1 MVYHTEVPGLWMV
14 ETVDSFKSAQALNHR
29 WGDRGLEC
37 GPLRIM
43 LQVNSSGEE
52 SKYSHS
58 STVAVAWLCLGGE
71 GGGGNQHVDNFTS

>member
-52 SKYSHS
+52 SK
-58 STVAVAWLCLGGE
+58 
-71 GGGGNQHVDNFTS
+71 FTL